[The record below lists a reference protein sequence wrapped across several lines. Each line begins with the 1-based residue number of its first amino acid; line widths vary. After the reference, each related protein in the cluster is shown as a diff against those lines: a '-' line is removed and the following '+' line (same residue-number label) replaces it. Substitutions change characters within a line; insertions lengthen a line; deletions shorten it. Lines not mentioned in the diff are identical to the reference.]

1 MLKSKKT
8 ILILTFVIAATIAP
22 MAVVFAH
29 GNSFFE
35 FAPNTVSKS
44 LTVSKIETP
53 YQFFKPYNDFVGGF
67 DIWIENQGAAGYA
80 SFGLRDQNDNLLAAK
95 TVSVPY
101 IAKLWGG
108 AAFHVDFDEPV
119 NVSSTAVYKI
129 KILSSMP
136 ELKIYY
142 ASLIQLLMHNAS
154 QYLFDDA
161 AGQVRLGSD
170 DQDFASFKFALY
182 EGNDNLAPIV
192 SNVTTSVV
200 SVSEAK
206 IEFGA
211 NEPVDHKIIFSAVGE
226 AEQIID
232 FSGNYRLCPVGLGVC
247 GSVLSVKTDKFYTY
261 QLFVKDEWGNEAQ
274 LSGFFESM
282 KSVFPPESPATSS
295 PPLPEEPPVGDASPP
310 VISNSRLAD
319 LSSYS
324 AKIAWQTNEAANSD
338 LTILDAGSREI
349 IHVIDGTL
357 ELEHVLET
365 GNVLKPNTQ
374 YSAVLSSKD
383 LSGNAGTQIIALMT
397 PEEEA
402 AAPDNNQNSSGNNKN
417 NQEVSSSQAISGS
430 SFNSLS
436 VQFLEN
442 DENGNAIISWSAPI
456 GGEPTD
462 GYRIDIFD
470 ENKELKQQIFV
481 SSGTHEIKVKLGPG
495 KYTVIVYA
503 NNGGLFEKVAE
514 ELVVAISEKQ
524 PFLGVFLS
532 QSRYFFFF
540 FMAIAA
546 IVVLTALKLI
556 KKRANAGFTLIEVMI
571 SFAVLAVVVLA
582 IALFSQDV
590 FKFGSFFSE
599 SLKTQQEVQQ
609 TFQSLVVEIRSMGP
623 SSIGSYSI
631 AEATTSTLVF
641 YSDID
646 RDGLFERVKYFLVGG
661 TLKKGVVKPAGNP
674 LTYNLTGEAVSE
686 AIHGVVATSSGIFS
700 YYDASYTGSEPAMNF
715 PVNISDI
722 RLIKAE
728 ISAKGGAKSPVEKF
742 SILATPRNL
751 RNN

>member
-1 MLKSKKT
+1 MKK
-8 ILILTFVIAATIAP
+8 IFIFFAIIAAVAIVSV
-22 MAVVFAH
+22 MVFAH

-44 LTVSKIETP
+44 LTVSKVETP
-53 YQFFKPYNDFVGGF
+53 YQFFKPYNDFIGGF

-80 SFGLRDQNDNLLAAK
+80 SFGLRDSNDNLLAAK

-101 IAKLWGG
+101 TAEKWGG
-108 AAFHVDFDEPV
+108 AKLHVDFDEPV
-119 NVSSTAVYKI
+119 NVSSTAMHKI

-136 ELKIYY
+136 KLKIYY
-142 ASLIQLLMHNAS
+142 AEKNQLLLHNTY
-154 QYLFDDA
+154 QYFLADA
-161 AGQVRLGSD
+161 VGTARLGSV
-170 DQDFASFKFALY
+170 DQDFSFKFALY
-182 EGNDNLAPIV
+182 EGNDNLAPII
-192 SNVTTSVV
+192 SNVTTSAV
-200 SVSEAK
+200 SASETK

-211 NEPVDHKIIFSAVGE
+211 NEPVDHKIIFSADGE
-226 AEQIID
+226 VAQTID

-282 KSVFPPESPATSS
+282 KSVLPPESPATSS
-295 PPLPEEPPVGDASPP
+295 LPEEPPVKDVNPP
-310 VISNSRLAD
+310 VISNSRLVD

-324 AKIAWQTNEAANSD
+324 AKIAWQTNEAADSD
-338 LTILDAGSREI
+338 LTIFNAAGSQKI
-349 IHVIDGTL
+349 VNVVDNVL

-383 LSGNAGTQIIALMT
+383 SSGNAGTQVIALT
-397 PEEEA
+397 TLEEKT
-402 AAPDNNQNSSGNNKN
+402 AAPDSNQKIAPNSSGVDKN
-417 NQEVSSSQAISGS
+417 NQEASYSRTISGS
-430 SFNSLS
+430 PSNSLG

-442 DENGNAIISWSAPI
+442 DENGNTIISWSAPN

-481 SSGTHEIKVKLGPG
+481 SSGTHEVKVKLGSG

-514 ELVVAISEKQ
+514 ELVVTISEKQ
-524 PFLGVFLS
+524 PFLGAFLS
-532 QSRYFFFF
+532 RSRYFFFA

-546 IVVLTALKLI
+546 IVVLAALKLI
-556 KKRANAGFTLIEVMI
+556 KRKSNQGFTLIEVMV
-571 SFAVLAVVVLA
+571 SFAVLATVASVV
-582 IALFSQDV
+582 ALFSQDI
-590 FKFGSFFSE
+590 FKFGRFFSE
-599 SLKTQQEVQQ
+599 SLKTQQEIQQ

-623 SSIGSYSI
+623 SSVGSYSI
-631 AEATTSTLVF
+631 AEAATSTLVF

-646 RDGLFERVKYFLVGG
+646 RDGLFERVKYFLDGG
-661 TLKKGVVKPAGNP
+661 TLKKGVVKPTGNP
-674 LTYNLTGEAVSE
+674 LVYNLTGESVSE
-686 AIHGVVATSSGIFS
+686 AIHGVVAASSGIFS
-700 YYDASYTGSEPAMNF
+700 YYDAGYTGSEPAMGF

-751 RNN
+751 RND